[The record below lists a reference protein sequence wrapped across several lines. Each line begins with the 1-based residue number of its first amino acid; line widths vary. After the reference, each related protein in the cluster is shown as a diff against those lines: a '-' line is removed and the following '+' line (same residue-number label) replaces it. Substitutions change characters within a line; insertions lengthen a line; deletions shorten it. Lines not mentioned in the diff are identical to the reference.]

1 MMFLLLVGLLL
12 LENLLDSGGYKPKWL
27 KTPHFL
33 SDITASPVLP
43 APERKIPKLS
53 PQQKDTLAVAE
64 PLPLA
69 DFGTDSMPGLK
80 PLLEALRDRTAHK
93 KIRIAY
99 FGDSMIEGDL
109 ITQDLRSLL
118 QATYGGGGVG
128 WLPITSATAGFRQTV
143 VHQFSDAW
151 QTHHLGLY
159 RAGMPP
165 PGPTGYAFFLPPQ
178 TSAEVTYTAVN
189 RKGLNTLPSPTLWLG
204 KTNRAQ
210 SLTFRFGKSEAQVT
224 VPPLDDYQAIP
235 LPVAEGTQRVR
246 LIFPAGWDATL
257 YGMSFETDTGI
268 TVDNFAFR
276 GNSGI
281 PLVRMPSDLLH
292 SIDRNHHYD
301 LIILHYGLNVVS
313 EKADNYDWF
322 KRGFN
327 RTLSYLRKAFPTSG
341 FMVVSVSDKSCN
353 LDGTMRTIPSLPLLV
368 SIQEELAK
376 NHHTAF
382 WNLYEEM
389 GGSGTMV
396 KWAEADTAMA
406 NKDYTHLNFRGA
418 RWVARALYKRLLQA
432 TQTNPSITPSRIQ

>member
-1 MMFLLLVGLLL
+1 
-12 LENLLDSGGYKPKWL
+12 
-27 KTPHFL
+27 
-33 SDITASPVLP
+33 
-43 APERKIPKLS
+43 
-53 PQQKDTLAVAE
+53 
-64 PLPLA
+64 
-69 DFGTDSMPGLK
+69 LK
-80 PLLEALRDRTAHK
+80 PLLEALRDRTAHR

-109 ITQDLRSLL
+109 ITQDLRALL
-118 QATYGGGGVG
+118 QASYGGGGVG

-151 QTHHLGLY
+151 QTHHLGFY

-189 RKGLNTLPSPTLWLG
+189 RKGLNTLPSPTLWVG
-204 KTNRAQ
+204 KTSRAQ
-210 SLTFRFGKSEAQVT
+210 SLNLRFGKTEAQVT
-224 VPPLDDYQAIP
+224 VPPSDTYQAIP
-235 LPVAEGTQRVR
+235 LSVAEGTQRVR
-246 LIFPAGWDATL
+246 LGFPAGWDATL

-268 TVDNFAFR
+268 TLDNFAFR

-281 PLVRMPSDLLH
+281 PLVRMPIDLLNN
-292 SIDRNHHYD
+292 IDRVHHYD

-353 LDGTMRTIPSLPLLV
+353 LDGTMSTIPSLPLLV

-376 NHHTAF
+376 NHHAAF

-396 KWAEADTAMA
+396 KWAESDTAMA

-418 RWVARALYKRLLQA
+418 RWVARALYNRLVQA
-432 TQTNPSITPSRIQ
+432 SQNNPTITTNRIH

>member
-1 MMFLLLVGLLL
+1 MVLLL
-12 LENLLDSGGYKPKWL
+12 LAGLLMVEKVMELDAYKSKWL
-27 KTPHFL
+27 KTPHIL
-33 SDITASPVLP
+33 SEIAASP
-43 APERKIPKLS
+43 KHPKLKARFEK
-53 PQQKDTLAVAE
+53 QALKKKDTPPSAE
-64 PLPLA
+64 HIPLT

-80 PLLEALRDRTAHK
+80 PLIEALRDRTAHK

-109 ITQDLRSLL
+109 ITQDLRALL

-128 WLPITSATAGFRQTV
+128 WLPITSATSGFRQTV

-151 QTHHLGLY
+151 QTHHLGFY

-189 RKGLNTLPSPTLWLG
+189 RKGLNTLPSPTLWVG
-204 KTNRAQ
+204 KTSGAQ
-210 SLTFRFGKSEAQVT
+210 TLTLRFGKNEAQVT
-224 VPPLDDYQAIP
+224 IPPTNGYQAFP
-235 LPVAEGTQRVR
+235 LPVADGTQRVR
-246 LIFPAGWDATL
+246 LQFPAGWDAPL
-257 YGMSFETDTGI
+257 YGVSFETDTGI

-281 PLVRMPSDLLH
+281 PLVRMPLELLQ
-292 SIDRNHHYD
+292 SIDNNHHYD

-313 EKADNYDWF
+313 EKAENYDWF

-353 LDGTMRTIPSLPLLV
+353 LDGTMSTIPSLPLLV

-418 RWVARALYKRLLQA
+418 RWVAKALYRRILQA
-432 TQTNPSITPSRIQ
+432 SQNQNFSTIQTKH